1 MPYFECYPAPKE
13 IPVPKAL
20 SATVPEPLEARAR
33 EIARRENRSISN
45 VVENA
50 LGVFTALPKDLRDQ
64 LVARLATGGPEDM
77 ALREAARDMMFALAR
92 KRYEEARAG
101 LAESLRSRSPAAG
114 ADFVDLDEWS
124 LSDRAAARGAPH
136 GPSASSSTSTSW

>member
-1 MPYFECYPAPKE
+1 M
-13 IPVPKAL
+13 PKAL

-33 EIARRENRSISN
+33 DIARRENRSISN

-64 LVARLATGGPEDM
+64 LVARLALGGPDDM
-77 ALREAARDMMFALAR
+77 ALREAAREMMFALAR

-101 LAESLRSRSPAAG
+101 VAASLGRSEVGLNAG
-114 ADFVDLDEWS
+114 PNDLDDWA
-124 LSDRAAARGAPH
+124 LSDRTAAR
-136 GPSASSSTSTSW
+136 